1 MFLRV
6 SKVDAFCF
14 TIEQDYFRFL
24 LQICNCK
31 KKKKN
36 GSSVFKTVFRVF
48 NMQFGFECT
57 VDSQGNINL
66 VGGAVLVV
74 VDLRY

>member
-1 MFLRV
+1 MHSVLQL
-6 SKVDAFCF
+6 SKIILDFCF
-14 TIEQDYFRFL
+14 KSATA
-24 LQICNCK
+24 

>member
-1 MFLRV
+1 
-6 SKVDAFCF
+6 
-14 TIEQDYFRFL
+14 
-24 LQICNCK
+24 
-31 KKKKN
+31 
-36 GSSVFKTVFRVF
+36 
-48 NMQFGFECT
+48 MQFGFECT